1 MGSVRGS
8 SATAVAT
15 DRAPVLAGPS
25 QSMPASCQAAADC
38 CQTETGCPG
47 TGGLEAGRAVAAG
60 AGTGAACDGPPSG
73 PATGS
78 AIQSPSSSNDRSG
91 T

>member
-8 SATAVAT
+8 SATAVPT

-47 TGGLEAGRAVAAG
+47 TGGADAG
-60 AGTGAACDGPPSG
+60 
-73 PATGS
+73 
-78 AIQSPSSSNDRSG
+78 
-91 T
+91 